1 MCHIFSWKKKDAQFK
16 GHGFFLCASVQH
28 CCRHLF
34 GRAQQQGGDCDRSLY
49 EGVEMKTWLYF
60 ESTRCWDTQALR
72 HLPSIAAWREWKPP
86 KRKCVKSSEGKSHR
100 SPKCLTQLQGLV
112 FAQQGSG
119 LPWCNLTALK
129 RKYVFCTFVCCV
141 DVIYFFILQDITVK
155 RLPSVWEETLYILT
169 LLGLYRTWRSC
180 G

>member
-1 MCHIFSWKKKDAQFK
+1 MHHWCVTFSWKKKDAQFK

-49 EGVEMKTWLYF
+49 EGVKMKTWLYF

-72 HLPSIAAWREWKPP
+72 HLLSIAARREWKPP
-86 KRKCVKSSEGKSHR
+86 KREMCEKFRGKE
-100 SPKCLTQLQGLV
+100 PPQPQVPDPELQGLV

-119 LPWCNLTALK
+119 LPWCNLSYCFEKEICIL
-129 RKYVFCTFVCCV
+129 YLCV
-141 DVIYFFILQDITVK
+141 LCRCNLFFYFT
-155 RLPSVWEETLYILT
+155 RYH
-169 LLGLYRTWRSC
+169 C
-180 G
+180 